1 MGAVDV
7 VGTVTDRLVGGMMF
21 HSEHADLCRWLG
33 VMWLAKA
40 HEDGYA
46 HDARCLRKLR
56 RMCVDRMGTFP
67 PEGRQER
74 GHALD
79 VLGYVM
85 GKGFAGAVKYRG
97 AVASYD
103 ELPDDGPVIGDM
115 YNVLAADA
123 THGVNAGDY
132 VAWNGETWDVQ
143 GTTLDISPLFDTL
156 TDAQIRELIG

>member
-1 MGAVDV
+1 MAETVVEALMEMAVTAGYTGETDIDTV
-7 VGTVTDRLVGGMMF
+7 V
-21 HSEHADLCRWLG
+21 E
-33 VMWLAKA
+33 
-40 HEDGYA
+40 
-46 HDARCLRKLR
+46 
-56 RMCVDRMGTFP
+56 
-67 PEGRQER
+67 
-74 GHALD
+74 ALD